1 MWTAGRCCVEST
13 RFRDFAFGFFF
24 AWWGFGIA
32 NQNVTVA
39 IYALVTKKASACHDH
54 FSDSQPRPGPRQG
67 TVRPTD
73 LSSVGAT

>member
-1 MWTAGRCCVEST
+1 VGESVERMWTAGRCCVEST

-39 IYALVTKKASACHDH
+39 IYALVTKRQVLATITFQTLSRVRDRDKA
-54 FSDSQPRPGPRQG
+54 R
-67 TVRPTD
+67 
-73 LSSVGAT
+73 